1 MKIEVEGIVIKQTP
15 YKEKDAMIS
24 LLTKNGMVSFLA
36 HNVLS
41 LSSKYRSS
49 CLPFT
54 YSIFTLNSKLD
65 KLSLSQAKIIKSY
78 MHFYNSLESLTSINL
93 VNECICKFID
103 EDNTYLFEFLKNFLE
118 LLDRGFDEITLTAIM
133 IAQIV
138 KNSGYDLEYNSCV
151 KCSNKK
157 NIVGISYTHGGF
169 VCKNCFDNQTLKKSK
184 EYLKTFRY
192 LFMIPPDKMAHY
204 VIDSSIGFS
213 LIEEFCSYLST
224 SFGLKEIKALEMYK
238 NSKK

>member
-1 MKIEVEGIVIKQTP
+1 MKIDVEGIVIKQTP

-24 LLTKNGMVSFLA
+24 LLTKKGMVSFLA

-41 LSSKYRSS
+41 LSSKYRSC

-54 YSIFTLNSKLD
+54 YSVFTLNSKLD
-65 KLSLSQAKIIKSY
+65 KLSLSQGKIIKTYS
-78 MHFYNSLESLTSINL
+78 HFYDSLDCLSSINL
-93 VNECICKFID
+93 VNECIHKFID
-103 EDNTYLFEFLKNFLE
+103 EDNTELFEYLKNYLE

-138 KNSGYDLEYNSCV
+138 KHSGYDLEFNSCV

-157 NIVGISYTHGGF
+157 SIVGISYSHGGF
-169 VCKNCFDNQTLKKSK
+169 ICKNCIDGLTLKKSK

-192 LFMIPPDKMAHY
+192 LFMLPPDKMAHY
-204 VIDSSIGFS
+204 VIDSQIGYN
-213 LIEEFCSYLST
+213 LIEEFCTYLIS
-224 SFGLKEIKALEMYK
+224 SFGLREIKALEMYK